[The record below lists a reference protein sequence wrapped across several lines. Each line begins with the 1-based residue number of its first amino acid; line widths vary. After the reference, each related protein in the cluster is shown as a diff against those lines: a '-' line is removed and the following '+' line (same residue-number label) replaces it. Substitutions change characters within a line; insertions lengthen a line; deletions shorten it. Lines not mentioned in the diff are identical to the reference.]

1 MAEEIPTSKV
11 NIHEDAKKV
20 KSNKQILKIVPHWKR
35 VLKTYSFWFYISAI
49 ILTFVEQVLPILGI
63 IEPMMTGTTYAI
75 MVFTLNL
82 FGVIARFI
90 QQKSLWQLPEDLKE
104 PKDDQVP
111 K

>member
-1 MAEEIPTSKV
+1 MKSLV
-11 NIHEDAKKV
+11 KKV
-20 KSNKQILKIVPHWKR
+20 KVVPNWKR

-49 ILTFVEQVLPILGI
+49 VLTFVEQVLPILGI
-63 IEPMMTGTTYAI
+63 IEPMMTGTTYAL